1 MSGENKNHDDTVT
14 DTSCDGKAD
23 INRRAVLLGSSSLV
37 AAATLTSQ
45 ALAQAQKAAPAAA
58 PATPA
63 AGRKP
68 NILVIFGDDIGIPQI
83 SAYTMGM
90 MGYRT
95 PNIDRIAGKAP
106 SSPTPT
112 ASKAAPPAAPP
123 SSSARSRSAPAFSP
137 SACPAIRTASRTG
150 CRPLPT

>member
-1 MSGENKNHDDTVT
+1 MSSETKNHDDTVT
-14 DTSCDGKAD
+14 DTKCDGQAD
-23 INRRAVLLGSSSLV
+23 IDRRAVLLGSSTLV

-83 SAYTMGM
+83 SAYTW
-90 MGYRT
+90 
-95 PNIDRIAGKAP
+95 A
-106 SSPTPT
+106 
-112 ASKAAPPAAPP
+112 
-123 SSSARSRSAPAFSP
+123 
-137 SACPAIRTASRTG
+137 
-150 CRPLPT
+150 